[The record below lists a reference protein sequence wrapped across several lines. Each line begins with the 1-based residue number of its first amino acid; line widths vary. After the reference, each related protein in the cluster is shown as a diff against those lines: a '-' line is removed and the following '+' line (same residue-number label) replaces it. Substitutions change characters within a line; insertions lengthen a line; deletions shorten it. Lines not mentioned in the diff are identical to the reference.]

1 MLKLFR
7 KKPQKTVIN
16 SLSNINGLV
25 REGND
30 YLSDKVI
37 FLDQKLAGNLF
48 CSEEIFIENDGEL
61 QGNICGKHCVI
72 SGTVTGNISTTE
84 LLEITKTAV
93 IRGKIRATD
102 ICIEPGAVVNGAITI
117 GEDKAA
123 ATTLSNRIKKHTP
136 EEYAELR
143 SLDEHS
149 KDEALNKPTT
159 ATVEGKKEA
168 ILPPPAP
175 VAKPEVMPSTPEPE
189 KPKQKEVAAPI
200 KEEQP
205 LKAAVPPVPPAEQ
218 IIREEPDTKLPPPRK
233 APEPKKD
240 DSIQRW
246 W

>member
-7 KKPQKTVIN
+7 KKPQKTEIH

-48 CSEEIFIENDGEL
+48 CSEEIFIEKDGNL
-61 QGNICGKHCVI
+61 SGNICGKHCVI
-72 SGTVTGNISTTE
+72 SGTITGNISTTE

-93 IRGKIRATD
+93 IKGKVRATD

-123 ATTLSNRIKKHTP
+123 ASTLSSRIKKHTAY
-136 EEYAELR
+136 EYAEAR

-149 KDEALNKPTT
+149 KDEALNKSVVT
-159 ATVEGKKEA
+159 ARATKEEVTS
-168 ILPPPAP
+168 PAQVVQP
-175 VAKPEVMPSTPEPE
+175 ESKPHAPEPE
-189 KPKQKEVAAPI
+189 KVKEVVPVKKEEPKQATPPI
-200 KEEQP
+200 P
-205 LKAAVPPVPPAEQ
+205 AAEQ
-218 IIREEPDTKLPPPRK
+218 IIQEEPEKKLTVAPPRK
-233 APEPKKD
+233 PAEPKKD

>member
-1 MLKLFR
+1 MLKFFR
-7 KKPQKTVIN
+7 KTPQKPVIN

-48 CSEEIFIENDGEL
+48 CSEEIFIEKDGEL

-84 LLEITKTAV
+84 LLEITKTAL
-93 IRGKIRATD
+93 IKGKIRATD

-117 GEDKAA
+117 GEDKSAA
-123 ATTLSNRIKKHTP
+123 VNLANRIKKHTANQ
-136 EEYAELR
+136 YAEAR

-149 KDEALNKPTT
+149 KDEALNKP
-159 ATVEGKKEA
+159 AVAVISPKEGSSTP
-168 ILPPPAP
+168 I
-175 VAKPEVMPSTPEPE
+175 AKPEFKQPVPEPE
-189 KPKQKEVAAPI
+189 KVKEAAPVKKEEPKQATPPI
-200 KEEQP
+200 P
-205 LKAAVPPVPPAEQ
+205 AAEQ
-218 IIREEPDTKLPPPRK
+218 IIQEEPEEKPPVAPARK
-233 APEPKKD
+233 PAEPKKD
-240 DSIQRW
+240 DTIQRW

>member
-1 MLKLFR
+1 MLKFFR
-7 KKPQKTVIN
+7 RTPQKPVIT

-48 CSEEIFIENDGEL
+48 CSEEIFIEKDGEL

-72 SGTVTGNISTTE
+72 SGTINGNISTTE

-117 GEDKAA
+117 GEDKAS
-123 ATTLSNRIKKHTP
+123 ATTLLNRIKKHSA
-136 EEYAELR
+136 EEYAEAR
-143 SLDEHS
+143 SLDEQS
-149 KDEALNKPTT
+149 KDEALNKP
-159 ATVEGKKEA
+159 AA
-168 ILPPPAP
+168 IAETPNQEITPLPVQA
-175 VAKPEVMPSTPEPE
+175 VQPEPE
-189 KPKQKEVAAPI
+189 KVKETLPVKSEEPKPAMSPI
-200 KEEQP
+200 P
-205 LKAAVPPVPPAEQ
+205 LAEQ
-218 IIREEPDTKLPPPRK
+218 IIQEEPETKLPPPRK
-233 APEPKKD
+233 PAEPKKD
-240 DSIQRW
+240 DTIQRW

>member
-7 KKPQKTVIN
+7 KMPQKPVIN

-37 FLDQKLAGNLF
+37 FLDQKLTGNLF
-48 CSEEIFIENDGEL
+48 CSEEIFIEKDGEL
-61 QGNICGKHCVI
+61 VGNICGKHCVI
-72 SGTVTGNISTTE
+72 SGTITGNISATE

-93 IRGKIRATD
+93 IKGKIRATD

-123 ATTLSNRIKKHTP
+123 ATTLSSRIKKHTADK
-136 EEYAELR
+136 YAEAR

-149 KDEALNKPTT
+149 KDEALNKPVI
-159 ATVEGKKEA
+159 AVETQKEKA
-168 ILPPPAP
+168 IIPAAP
-175 VAKPEVMPSTPEPE
+175 VVQPEPKQSIPEPE
-189 KPKQKEVAAPI
+189 KVKEVAPVKTEEPKQATPPI
-200 KEEQP
+200 P
-205 LKAAVPPVPPAEQ
+205 AAEQ
-218 IIREEPDTKLPPPRK
+218 IIQEEPEEKPPVSPPRK
-233 APEPKKD
+233 PAEPKKD

>member
-7 KKPQKTVIN
+7 KTPQNPVID

-48 CSEEIFIENDGEL
+48 CSEKIFIEKDGEL

-84 LLEITKTAV
+84 LLEITKTA
-93 IRGKIRATD
+93 IIKGKIRATD

-117 GEDKAA
+117 GEDKSA
-123 ATTLSNRIKKHTP
+123 ATTLSNRIKKHTAA
-136 EEYAELR
+136 EYAEAR

-149 KDEALNKPTT
+149 KDEALNKPAT
-159 ATVEGKKEA
+159 TVESPKEGVA
-168 ILPPPAP
+168 PPPALVVQP
-175 VAKPEVMPSTPEPE
+175 VSKQPASEPE
-189 KPKQKEVAAPI
+189 KVKEAAPVKKEEPKQVTSPI
-200 KEEQP
+200 P
-205 LKAAVPPVPPAEQ
+205 AAEQ
-218 IIREEPDTKLPPPRK
+218 IIQEEPEEKPPVAPPRK
-233 APEPKKD
+233 PAEPKKD
-240 DSIQRW
+240 DTIQRW

>member
-7 KKPQKTVIN
+7 KTPQKPVIN

-61 QGNICGKHCVI
+61 AGNICGKHCVI

-93 IRGKIRATD
+93 IKGKIRARD

-117 GEDKAA
+117 SEDKAA
-123 ATTLSNRIKKHTP
+123 AATLANRIRKHAAA
-136 EEYAELR
+136 EYAQAR
-143 SLDEHS
+143 ALDEHS
-149 KDEALNKPTT
+149 HDEVLNTPIAVVAQKKPEIVPEP
-159 ATVEGKKEA
+159 APIAKIEVKQPAPEPIKVKEA
-168 ILPPPAP
+168 EPVKREEPKPVTPPIP
-175 VAKPEVMPSTPEPE
+175 T
-189 KPKQKEVAAPI
+189 
-200 KEEQP
+200 
-205 LKAAVPPVPPAEQ
+205 AEQ
-218 IIREEPDTKLPPPRK
+218 IIQEAPEEKPPAAPIRK
-233 APEPKKD
+233 PAEPKKD
-240 DSIQRW
+240 DTIQRW

>member
-7 KKPQKTVIN
+7 RTPQKPVIN

-61 QGNICGKHCVI
+61 SGNICGKHCVI

-93 IRGKIRATD
+93 IKGKIRATD

-117 GEDKAA
+117 GEDKSAS
-123 ATTLSNRIKKHTP
+123 TTLLNRVKKHTAD
-136 EEYAELR
+136 EYAEAR
-143 SLDEHS
+143 SLDELS
-149 KDEALNKPTT
+149 KDEALNKPV
-159 ATVEGKKEA
+159 ATVAPKKEEVT
-168 ILPPPAP
+168 LPPAQ
-175 VAKPEVMPSTPEPE
+175 VVQPEPE
-189 KPKQKEVAAPI
+189 KVKEVVPVKKEEPKQATPPI
-200 KEEQP
+200 P
-205 LKAAVPPVPPAEQ
+205 AAEQ
-218 IIREEPDTKLPPPRK
+218 IIQEKPDEKPPASPPRK
-233 APEPKKD
+233 PAEPKKD

>member
-1 MLKLFR
+1 M
-7 KKPQKTVIN
+7 
-16 SLSNINGLV
+16 SNINGLV

-48 CSEEIFIENDGEL
+48 CSEEIFIEKDGDL
-61 QGNICGKHCVI
+61 AGNICGKHCVI
-72 SGTVTGNISTTE
+72 SGTVNGNISTTE

-117 GEDKAA
+117 GEDKSSAV
-123 ATTLSNRIKKHTP
+123 TLANRIKKHTP

-143 SLDEHS
+143 ALDEHS
-149 KDEALNKPTT
+149 KDETLNKPTQST
-159 ATVEGKKEA
+159 GVIKVETLQPPVSVSRPEA
-168 ILPPPAP
+168 KAPP
-175 VAKPEVMPSTPEPE
+175 TPEPE
-189 KPKQKEVAAPI
+189 KTKEPELPKKED
-200 KEEQP
+200 KP

-218 IIREEPDTKLPPPRK
+218 IIQEEPETKLPPPRK

-240 DSIQRW
+240 DTIQRW